1 MLNFSINT
9 LKNEVLF
16 HIKSS
21 TFLFSLL
28 LLVLVFNPQYSSAFF
43 YNNQGNSLLYGN
55 VGSASSLYSNP
66 GGSYGPNTGLMYG
79 GGGINNGFGMM
90 PGYGY
95 GGSSFGSGGLLDV
108 LSAVLGL
115 GSAIYGGGGINNGFG
130 MMPGYGYGGSSFGS
144 GGLLDVLSGVLG
156 LDSGP
161 NQEFGS
167 DYISDYEY
175 GSNNNLDDTLQ
186 PNDEMVDFG
195 YDSDYGYNSD
205 SDYGYNSDSDYGYN
219 SDSDYDNNEFQSDFP
234 IEDLR
239 SVDSP
244 TEEQFSFQND
254 YDFSQTPEGDF
265 SSDLFQ

>member
-66 GGSYGPNTGLMYG
+66 GGSYGPNTGLM
-79 GGGINNGFGMM
+79 
-90 PGYGY
+90 
-95 GGSSFGSGGLLDV
+95 
-108 LSAVLGL
+108 
-115 GSAIYGGGGINNGFG
+115 YGGGGINNGFG

-219 SDSDYDNNEFQSDFP
+219 SDSDYDNNEFQSDLP

>member
-16 HIKSS
+16 HTRSS
-21 TFLFSLL
+21 ILLCSLL
-28 LLVLVFNPQYSSAFF
+28 LIALVFNPQYSSAFF

-66 GGSYGPNTGLMYG
+66 GASYDPNMGLMYG
-79 GGGINNGFGMM
+79 RGEINNGFGMM

-95 GGSSFGSGGLLDV
+95 GGLSFGSGGLLDV
-108 LSAVLGL
+108 LA
-115 GSAIYGGGGINNGFG
+115 
-130 MMPGYGYGGSSFGS
+130 
-144 GGLLDVLSGVLG
+144 GVLG

-161 NQEFGS
+161 NQEFES

-175 GSNNNLDDTLQ
+175 GSNNNLDYTLQ

-205 SDYGYNSDSDYGYN
+205 SDY
-219 SDSDYDNNEFQSDFP
+219 NNEFQSDLP
-234 IEDLR
+234 VEDLR

-265 SSDLFQ
+265 LSDLFQ

>member
-16 HIKSS
+16 HTRSS
-21 TFLFSLL
+21 IFLCSLL
-28 LLVLVFNPQYSSAFF
+28 LIALVFNPQYSSAFF

-55 VGSASSLYSNP
+55 FGPSSSLYSNP
-66 GGSYGPNTGLMYG
+66 EASYSPNLGLMYG
-79 GGGINNGFGMM
+79 GGGTNKGFDMM
-90 PGYGY
+90 Y
-95 GGSSFGSGGLLDV
+95 
-108 LSAVLGL
+108 
-115 GSAIYGGGGINNGFG
+115 
-130 MMPGYGYGGSSFGS
+130 GYGYGGSSFGS

-161 NQEFGS
+161 NQEFES

-175 GSNNNLDDTLQ
+175 GSNNNLDYTLQ

-205 SDYGYNSDSDYGYN
+205 SDY
-219 SDSDYDNNEFQSDFP
+219 NNEFQSDLP
-234 IEDLR
+234 VEDLR

>member
-1 MLNFSINT
+1 MFNFSTNT
-9 LKNEVLF
+9 LKNKVLF
-16 HIKSS
+16 HTKSS
-21 TFLFSLL
+21 IFLFSLL

-66 GGSYGPNTGLMYG
+66 GASYDPNMGLMYG
-79 GGGINNGFGMM
+79 RGEINNGFGMM

-95 GGSSFGSGGLLDV
+95 GGLSFGSGGLLDV
-108 LSAVLGL
+108 LSGVLGL
-115 GSAIYGGGGINNGFG
+115 GPSIYGGGEINNGFG

-161 NQEFGS
+161 NQEFES

-175 GSNNNLDDTLQ
+175 GSNNNLDYTLQ

-205 SDYGYNSDSDYGYN
+205 SDY
-219 SDSDYDNNEFQSDFP
+219 DNNEFQSDLP

-265 SSDLFQ
+265 LSDLFQ

>member
-108 LSAVLGL
+108 LS
-115 GSAIYGGGGINNGFG
+115 
-130 MMPGYGYGGSSFGS
+130 
-144 GGLLDVLSGVLG
+144 GVLG

-205 SDYGYNSDSDYGYN
+205 SDY
-219 SDSDYDNNEFQSDFP
+219 DNNEFQSDFP

-244 TEEQFSFQND
+244 TEEQFSYQND

>member
-1 MLNFSINT
+1 MLNFSTNT
-9 LKNEVLF
+9 LKNEILF

-21 TFLFSLL
+21 ILFSLL

-66 GGSYGPNTGLMYG
+66 GASYGPNMGLMYG
-79 GGGINNGFGMM
+79 G
-90 PGYGY
+90 
-95 GGSSFGSGGLLDV
+95 V
-108 LSAVLGL
+108 E
-115 GSAIYGGGGINNGFG
+115 INNGFG

-161 NQEFGS
+161 NQEFES

-175 GSNNNLDDTLQ
+175 GSNNNLDYTLQ

-205 SDYGYNSDSDYGYN
+205 SDYD
-219 SDSDYDNNEFQSDFP
+219 NEFQPDLP

-265 SSDLFQ
+265 SSALFQ

>member
-16 HIKSS
+16 HTRSS
-21 TFLFSLL
+21 ILLCSLL
-28 LLVLVFNPQYSSAFF
+28 LIALVFNPQYSSAFF

-55 VGSASSLYSNP
+55 FGPASSLYSNP
-66 GGSYGPNTGLMYG
+66 EASYGPNLGLMYG
-79 GGGINNGFGMM
+79 GGGINN
-90 PGYGY
+90 
-95 GGSSFGSGGLLDV
+95 D
-108 LSAVLGL
+108 
-115 GSAIYGGGGINNGFG
+115 FG

-161 NQEFGS
+161 NQEFES

-175 GSNNNLDDTLQ
+175 GSNNNLDYTLQ

-205 SDYGYNSDSDYGYN
+205 SDY
-219 SDSDYDNNEFQSDFP
+219 DNNEFQSDLP

>member
-16 HIKSS
+16 HTRSS
-21 TFLFSLL
+21 IFLCSLL
-28 LLVLVFNPQYSSAFF
+28 LIALVFNPQYSSAFF

-55 VGSASSLYSNP
+55 FGPSSSLYSNP
-66 GGSYGPNTGLMYG
+66 EASYSPNLGLMYG
-79 GGGINNGFGMM
+79 GGGTNKGFGMM
-90 PGYGY
+90 Y
-95 GGSSFGSGGLLDV
+95 
-108 LSAVLGL
+108 
-115 GSAIYGGGGINNGFG
+115 
-130 MMPGYGYGGSSFGS
+130 GYGYGGSSFGS

-161 NQEFGS
+161 NQEFES
-167 DYISDYEY
+167 DYISDYEC
-175 GSNNNLDDTLQ
+175 GSNNNLDYTLQ

-205 SDYGYNSDSDYGYN
+205 SDYGYNSDSDY
-219 SDSDYDNNEFQSDFP
+219 NNEFQSDLP
-234 IEDLR
+234 VEDLR

-254 YDFSQTPEGDF
+254 YDFSQTQEGDF

>member
-1 MLNFSINT
+1 MPNFSTNT

-16 HIKSS
+16 HTKSS
-21 TFLFSLL
+21 IFLFSLL

-66 GGSYGPNTGLMYG
+66 GASYGPNMGLMYG
-79 GGGINNGFGMM
+79 GGE
-90 PGYGY
+90 
-95 GGSSFGSGGLLDV
+95 
-108 LSAVLGL
+108 
-115 GSAIYGGGGINNGFG
+115 INNGFG

-156 LDSGP
+156 LDSGS
-161 NQEFGS
+161 NQEFES

-175 GSNNNLDDTLQ
+175 GSNNNLDYTLQ
-186 PNDEMVDFG
+186 PNDEIVDFG
-195 YDSDYGYNSD
+195 
-205 SDYGYNSDSDYGYN
+205 SDSDYGYN
-219 SDSDYDNNEFQSDFP
+219 SDSDYDNNEFQSDLP

>member
-1 MLNFSINT
+1 MFNFSTNT
-9 LKNEVLF
+9 LKNKVLF
-16 HIKSS
+16 HTKSS
-21 TFLFSLL
+21 IFLFSLL

-66 GGSYGPNTGLMYG
+66 GASYDPNMGLMYG
-79 GGGINNGFGMM
+79 RGE
-90 PGYGY
+90 
-95 GGSSFGSGGLLDV
+95 
-108 LSAVLGL
+108 
-115 GSAIYGGGGINNGFG
+115 INNGFG

-161 NQEFGS
+161 NQEFDS

-175 GSNNNLDDTLQ
+175 GSNNNLDYTLQ

-205 SDYGYNSDSDYGYN
+205 SDY
-219 SDSDYDNNEFQSDFP
+219 DNNEFQSDLP

>member
-28 LLVLVFNPQYSSAFF
+28 LLLLVFNPQYSSAFF

-55 VGSASSLYSNP
+55 VGAASSLYSNP
-66 GGSYGPNTGLMYG
+66 GASYGPNMGLMYG
-79 GGGINNGFGMM
+79 GGE
-90 PGYGY
+90 
-95 GGSSFGSGGLLDV
+95 
-108 LSAVLGL
+108 
-115 GSAIYGGGGINNGFG
+115 INNGFG

-161 NQEFGS
+161 NQEFES

-175 GSNNNLDDTLQ
+175 GSNNNLDYTLQ

-205 SDYGYNSDSDYGYN
+205 SDYGYNSDSDY
-219 SDSDYDNNEFQSDFP
+219 DNNEFQSDLP

>member
-28 LLVLVFNPQYSSAFF
+28 LLLLVFNPQYSSAFF

-55 VGSASSLYSNP
+55 VGAASSLYSNP
-66 GGSYGPNTGLMYG
+66 GASYGPNMGLMYG
-79 GGGINNGFGMM
+79 GGEINNGFGMM

-108 LSAVLGL
+108 LAG
-115 GSAIYGGGGINNGFG
+115 A
-130 MMPGYGYGGSSFGS
+130 
-144 GGLLDVLSGVLG
+144 LG

-161 NQEFGS
+161 NQEFES

-175 GSNNNLDDTLQ
+175 GSNNNLDYTLQ

-205 SDYGYNSDSDYGYN
+205 SDYGYNSDSDY
-219 SDSDYDNNEFQSDFP
+219 DNNEFQSDLP

>member
-108 LSAVLGL
+108 LS
-115 GSAIYGGGGINNGFG
+115 
-130 MMPGYGYGGSSFGS
+130 
-144 GGLLDVLSGVLG
+144 GVLG
-156 LDSGP
+156 LDSGR
-161 NQEFGS
+161 NQEFES

-175 GSNNNLDDTLQ
+175 GSNNNLDYTLQ

-205 SDYGYNSDSDYGYN
+205 SDYGYNSDSDY
-219 SDSDYDNNEFQSDFP
+219 DNNEFQSDLP

-254 YDFSQTPEGDF
+254 YDFSQTPESDF

>member
-66 GGSYGPNTGLMYG
+66 GGSYGPNSGLM
-79 GGGINNGFGMM
+79 
-90 PGYGY
+90 
-95 GGSSFGSGGLLDV
+95 
-108 LSAVLGL
+108 
-115 GSAIYGGGGINNGFG
+115 YGGGGINNGFG

-161 NQEFGS
+161 NQEFES

-175 GSNNNLDDTLQ
+175 GSNNNLDYTLQ
-186 PNDEMVDFG
+186 PNDERVDFG
-195 YDSDYGYNSD
+195 Y
-205 SDYGYNSDSDYGYN
+205 DSDYGYN
-219 SDSDYDNNEFQSDFP
+219 SDSDYDNNEFQSDLP

-254 YDFSQTPEGDF
+254 YDFSQTPDGDF

>member
-1 MLNFSINT
+1 MFNFSTNT
-9 LKNEVLF
+9 LKNKVLF
-16 HIKSS
+16 HTKSS
-21 TFLFSLL
+21 IFLFSLL

-66 GGSYGPNTGLMYG
+66 GASYGPNMGLMYG
-79 GGGINNGFGMM
+79 GGE
-90 PGYGY
+90 
-95 GGSSFGSGGLLDV
+95 
-108 LSAVLGL
+108 
-115 GSAIYGGGGINNGFG
+115 INNGFG

-161 NQEFGS
+161 NQEFES

-175 GSNNNLDDTLQ
+175 GSNNNLDYTLQ

-205 SDYGYNSDSDYGYN
+205 SDYGYNSDSDY
-219 SDSDYDNNEFQSDFP
+219 DNNEFQSDLP

-254 YDFSQTPEGDF
+254 YDFSQTSEGDF

>member
-1 MLNFSINT
+1 MFNFSTNT
-9 LKNEVLF
+9 LKNKVLF
-16 HIKSS
+16 HNKSS
-21 TFLFSLL
+21 IFLFSLL

-66 GGSYGPNTGLMYG
+66 GASYGPNMGLMYG
-79 GGGINNGFGMM
+79 GGE
-90 PGYGY
+90 
-95 GGSSFGSGGLLDV
+95 
-108 LSAVLGL
+108 
-115 GSAIYGGGGINNGFG
+115 INNGFG

-161 NQEFGS
+161 NQEFES

-175 GSNNNLDDTLQ
+175 GSNNNLDYTLQ

-205 SDYGYNSDSDYGYN
+205 SDYGYNSDSDY
-219 SDSDYDNNEFQSDFP
+219 DNNEFQSDLP

>member
-1 MLNFSINT
+1 MFNFSTNT
-9 LKNEVLF
+9 LKNKVLF
-16 HIKSS
+16 HTKSS
-21 TFLFSLL
+21 IFLFSLL

-43 YNNQGNSLLYGN
+43 YNNQKNSLLYGN
-55 VGSASSLYSNP
+55 VGSASSLYSHP
-66 GGSYGPNTGLMYG
+66 GGSYGPNIGLM
-79 GGGINNGFGMM
+79 
-90 PGYGY
+90 
-95 GGSSFGSGGLLDV
+95 
-108 LSAVLGL
+108 
-115 GSAIYGGGGINNGFG
+115 YGGGGINNGFG

-156 LDSGP
+156 LDSGS
-161 NQEFGS
+161 NQEFES

-175 GSNNNLDDTLQ
+175 GSNNNLDYTLQ

-205 SDYGYNSDSDYGYN
+205 SDYGYNSDSDYH
-219 SDSDYDNNEFQSDFP
+219 NNEFQSDLP

-254 YDFSQTPEGDF
+254 YDFSQTTEGDF

>member
-1 MLNFSINT
+1 MLNFSTNT
-9 LKNEVLF
+9 LKNKVLL
-16 HIKSS
+16 HTKSS
-21 TFLFSLL
+21 IFLFSLL
-28 LLVLVFNPQYSSAFF
+28 LLAIVFNPQYSSAFF

-66 GGSYGPNTGLMYG
+66 GASYGPNMGLMYG
-79 GGGINNGFGMM
+79 GGEINNGFGMM

-108 LSAVLGL
+108 LA
-115 GSAIYGGGGINNGFG
+115 
-130 MMPGYGYGGSSFGS
+130 
-144 GGLLDVLSGVLG
+144 GVLG

-161 NQEFGS
+161 NQEFES

-175 GSNNNLDDTLQ
+175 GSNNNLDYTLQ
-186 PNDEMVDFG
+186 PNDGMVDF
-195 YDSDYGYNSD
+195 
-205 SDYGYNSDSDYGYN
+205 GYN
-219 SDSDYDNNEFQSDFP
+219 SDSDYDNNEFQSDLP

-254 YDFSQTPEGDF
+254 YDFSQTPEDDF

>member
-1 MLNFSINT
+1 MFNFSTNT
-9 LKNEVLF
+9 LKNKVLL
-16 HIKSS
+16 HTKSS
-21 TFLFSLL
+21 IFLFSLL

-66 GGSYGPNTGLMYG
+66 GASYGPNMGLMYG
-79 GGGINNGFGMM
+79 GGEINNGFGMM

-95 GGSSFGSGGLLDV
+95 GGSSFGSGG
-108 LSAVLGL
+108 
-115 GSAIYGGGGINNGFG
+115 
-130 MMPGYGYGGSSFGS
+130 
-144 GGLLDVLSGVLG
+144 GLLDVLSGVLG

-161 NQEFGS
+161 NQEFES

-175 GSNNNLDDTLQ
+175 GSNNNLDYTLQ
-186 PNDEMVDFG
+186 PNDGMVDFG
-195 YDSDYGYNSD
+195 YD

-219 SDSDYDNNEFQSDFP
+219 SDSDYDNNEFQSDLP

-254 YDFSQTPEGDF
+254 YDFPQTPEGDF

>member
-16 HIKSS
+16 HTRSS
-21 TFLFSLL
+21 IFLCSLL
-28 LLVLVFNPQYSSAFF
+28 LIALVFNPQYSSAFF

-55 VGSASSLYSNP
+55 FGPASSLYSNP
-66 GGSYGPNTGLMYG
+66 EASYGPNLGLMYG

-90 PGYGY
+90 
-95 GGSSFGSGGLLDV
+95 S
-108 LSAVLGL
+108 
-115 GSAIYGGGGINNGFG
+115 
-130 MMPGYGYGGSSFGS
+130 GYGYGGSSFGS

-161 NQEFGS
+161 NQEFES

-175 GSNNNLDDTLQ
+175 GSNNNLDYTLQ

-205 SDYGYNSDSDYGYN
+205 SDY
-219 SDSDYDNNEFQSDFP
+219 NNEFQSDLP
-234 IEDLR
+234 VEDLR

-254 YDFSQTPEGDF
+254 YDFSQTQEGDF

>member
-1 MLNFSINT
+1 MFNFSTNT
-9 LKNEVLF
+9 LKNKVLF
-16 HIKSS
+16 HTKSS
-21 TFLFSLL
+21 IFLFSLL
-28 LLVLVFNPQYSSAFF
+28 LLAIVFNPQYSSAFF

-66 GGSYGPNTGLMYG
+66 GASYDPNMGLMYG
-79 GGGINNGFGMM
+79 GGE
-90 PGYGY
+90 
-95 GGSSFGSGGLLDV
+95 
-108 LSAVLGL
+108 
-115 GSAIYGGGGINNGFG
+115 INNGFG

-156 LDSGP
+156 LDSGS
-161 NQEFGS
+161 NQEFES

-175 GSNNNLDDTLQ
+175 RSNNNLDYTLQ

-205 SDYGYNSDSDYGYN
+205 SDY
-219 SDSDYDNNEFQSDFP
+219 DNNEFQSDLP

>member
-1 MLNFSINT
+1 MFNFSTNT
-9 LKNEVLF
+9 LKNKVLF
-16 HIKSS
+16 HTKSS
-21 TFLFSLL
+21 IFLFSLL

-108 LSAVLGL
+108 LS
-115 GSAIYGGGGINNGFG
+115 
-130 MMPGYGYGGSSFGS
+130 
-144 GGLLDVLSGVLG
+144 GVLG

-161 NQEFGS
+161 NQEFES

-175 GSNNNLDDTLQ
+175 GSNNNLDYTLQ
-186 PNDEMVDFG
+186 PNDERVDFG
-195 YDSDYGYNSD
+195 YDSDYD
-205 SDYGYNSDSDYGYN
+205 YN
-219 SDSDYDNNEFQSDFP
+219 SDSDYDNNEFQSDLP